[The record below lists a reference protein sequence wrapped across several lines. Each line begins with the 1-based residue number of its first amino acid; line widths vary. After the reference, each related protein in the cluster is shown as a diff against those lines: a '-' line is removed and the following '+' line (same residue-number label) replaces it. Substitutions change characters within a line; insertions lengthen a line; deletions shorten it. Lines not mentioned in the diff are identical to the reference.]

1 MSTQRSEVTLRKLFV
16 NSLPAESQRDCRFVW
31 LSNFEAERFWVKPN
45 TVQLPKFSQPD
56 DVAIVNRLEEMNLFL
71 AEGADAVILR
81 AESDKGFLDYLSSLG
96 YRLPKI
102 IAVNPE
108 DKQASISQA
117 LLANEQLCNQIA
129 NTAGSEGFFFLP
141 FATTRLEEQIIEKTR
156 LRNIGSTASVSE
168 KINSKIYSR
177 TISKEL
183 GLRTIKGW
191 ECDSLESIEKG
202 FESASAELAAGQKFV
217 LKESMGV
224 SGKGL
229 FIADSENKARQIVT
243 LLKRKAKAGAE
254 FAFVIESWVDK
265 LKDINYQLFI
275 SASGDVELLTIK
287 EILTEDGVHMGHKF
301 PAALSNEQ
309 IDCYYEAAQLI
320 GKRLF
325 EDGYRGIAGVDS
337 IIDRGGNVY
346 PLLEING
353 RFNMS
358 TYQLGLD
365 RLIDPAAKVVAK
377 HYPLLLKSALP
388 FERLTDRIGADLL
401 RASGS
406 GSGVL
411 IQNFATV
418 NVNSNPSGE
427 PFKGRLYT
435 LLIGRDVEEI
445 AQLDQRM
452 AGRLQELQS
461 AS

>member
-1 MSTQRSEVTLRKLFV
+1 MTTQRSEVTLRKLFV
-16 NSLPAESQRDCRFVW
+16 NSLPARSQKDSRFVW
-31 LSNFEAERFWVKPN
+31 LSNFEAERFWIKAN

-71 AEGADAVILR
+71 AESTDVLILR
-81 AESDKGFLDYLSSLG
+81 EESDRGFLDYLSGLG

-102 IAVNPE
+102 IAVSPQ
-108 DKQASISQA
+108 DKQTPISQA
-117 LLANEQLCNQIA
+117 LLANEPLCNQL
-129 NTAGSEGFFFLP
+129 AGSFASEGFFFLP
-141 FATTRLEEQIIEKTR
+141 YATTRLEEQVIEKTR
-156 LRNIGSTASVSE
+156 LRNIGATASVCE

-177 TISKEL
+177 TVSKEL

-191 ECDSLESIEKG
+191 ECDSLEAIEKS
-202 FESASAELAAGQKFV
+202 FEAASAELAAGQKFV

-229 FIADSENKARQIVT
+229 FVTDGQNKARQIVT
-243 LLKRKAKAGAE
+243 LLKRKAKPGAE
-254 FAFVIESWVDK
+254 FAFVLESWVDK

-275 SASGDVELLTIK
+275 SASGGIELLTIK
-287 EILTEDGVHMGHKF
+287 EILVENGVHMGHKF
-301 PAALSNEQ
+301 PATLTSNQ
-309 IDCYYEAAQLI
+309 IDCYHKAGQAI

-325 EDGYRGIAGVDS
+325 EDGYTGIVGVDS
-337 IIDRGGNVY
+337 IIDKSENVY
-346 PLLEING
+346 PLLEINA

-365 RLIDPAAKVVAK
+365 RLIDPAAKVIAK
-377 HYPLLLKSALP
+377 HYPMLLKKALP
-388 FERLTDRIGADLL
+388 FERLTDLIGADLL
-401 RASGS
+401 GTGCD

-427 PFKGRLYT
+427 PFKGRLYV

-445 AQLDQRM
+445 AHLDQRM
-452 AGRLQELQS
+452 TGRLQELQS
-461 AS
+461 AN